1 MIGSL
6 KRRRMERER
15 FEAVGERDRATR
27 DFVAAIREAE
37 AALDA
42 LKVANDKLYRGD
54 SQAEQAAMN
63 ELRNARER
71 MFAFTVAKEVAAEA
85 PRLTRALGF
94 RVAPT
99 QAMPLIEY
107 IAHTSALDL
116 NAGSATVTPIKG
128 SLQ

>member
-1 MIGSL
+1 MIGSMK
-6 KRRRMERER
+6 KRRIERER
-15 FEAVGERDRATR
+15 FEAVGERDRAAR
-27 DFVAAIREAE
+27 DFVSAVREAE

-42 LKVANDKLYRGD
+42 LKEANDKLYRGD
-54 SQAEQAAMN
+54 TQAEQASLN

-85 PRLTRALGF
+85 PRLTRALGV

-99 QAMPLIEY
+99 QAMPLVEY

-116 NAGSATVTPIKG
+116 SAGGATVTPING
-128 SLQ
+128 AQP